1 MGTTTGPSIRHLDKH
16 PLESSPRKVQLYSV
30 GEITGQI
37 LRVMLHLRQSLQDK
51 KQLPVWYDGRR

>member
-1 MGTTTGPSIRHLDKH
+1 
-16 PLESSPRKVQLYSV
+16 VQLYSV